1 MNINRTLR
9 EICDD
14 TTWYNIEFDKSPINT
29 FNTYNASSF
38 AQLIRIFSNY
48 KLNSISPAECDL
60 LMNTLL
66 RDTTLFNENYNT
78 FINIANH
85 LIHCIKILLQSK
97 NFNKQMYRL
106 EYAKFMNEREKYRN
120 STNTDIISKYNNQ
133 IITIM
138 LLK

>member
-14 TTWYNIEFDKSPINT
+14 TNWYNIEFDKSPIDT

-38 AQLIRIFSNY
+38 AQLIRIFSIY

-66 RDTTLFNENYNT
+66 RDTTLFNEIYNT
-78 FINIANH
+78 FINMANH
-85 LIHCIKILLQSK
+85 LIDCIKILLHSK
-97 NFNKQMYRL
+97 KFNKQMYRL
-106 EYAKFMNEREKYRN
+106 EYTKLMIEREKYRN
-120 STNTDIISKYNNQ
+120 STNTDFISKYNNE
-133 IITIM
+133 IITVM
-138 LLK
+138 L